1 MKKIIFN
8 DRYDLTKAVIEGRKT
23 MMRWIISGGTLLPED
38 RIEYASI
45 CPDGF
50 VNIIANDGRSF
61 IDVKYSYKVG
71 EIVAVAQKYE
81 DLANIYHDKGLY
93 LLQLSK
99 VHGYKLAYITKLPGW
114 RNKMLV
120 KSELMPHQ
128 IRITGI
134 KCERLQDISEADCLK
149 EGIRQAYAE
158 SILGM
163 YGYIDHN
170 KGTGL
175 WFNTPRE
182 AFASLIDKVSGC
194 GTWASNPWV
203 MAYEFELVKGLKG

>member
-1 MKKIIFN
+1 MKKIMFN
-8 DRYDLTKAVIEGRKT
+8 DRYGLTQAVIEGRKT
-23 MMRWIISGGTLLPED
+23 MTRRMISGYPLLPED
-38 RIEYASI
+38 RIEDASI

-50 VNIIANDGRSF
+50 VSIIANGGESLME
-61 IDVKYSYKVG
+61 VKYHYKVG
-71 EIVAVAQKYE
+71 EIVAVAQRYE
-81 DLANIYHDKGLY
+81 DLANIYHDKGSY

-99 VHGYKLAYITKLPGW
+99 VHGYKLAYITELPGW
-114 RNKMLV
+114 RNKMFV
-120 KSELMPHQ
+120 DPQLMPHQ

-134 KCERLQDISEADCLK
+134 KCERLQDISTADCLK
-149 EGIRQAYAE
+149 EGLRQAYAE

-163 YGYIDHN
+163 YGYIDR

-182 AFASLIDKVSGC
+182 AFAALIDKVSGR

-203 MAYEFELVKGLKG
+203 VAYEFELVK

>member
-1 MKKIIFN
+1 MKKIMFD
-8 DRYDLTKAVIEGRKT
+8 DRYGLTQAVIEGRKT
-23 MMRWIISGGTLLPED
+23 MTRRLADPKQKYQDFKWWQPCLELGFGLYGLIED
-38 RIEYASI
+38 DEWESIE
-45 CPDGF
+45 P
-50 VNIIANDGRSF
+50 
-61 IDVKYSYKVG
+61 KYNLG